1 MTATSRCNVPPLA
14 DYAVVGLGITGLS
27 CVRYLAARGVSVLA
41 MDSRAAPPNLDV
53 VQREFPD
60 VNVMTGM
67 LDAETLCRC
76 RHIVLS
82 PGLSLS
88 EPAVQAAR
96 HAGVEVIGDIE
107 LFARAA
113 NAPVIAI
120 TGTNGKST
128 VTTLVARMLEADGY
142 RVRVGANL
150 GTPALDL
157 LEVVAPDCYV
167 LELSSF
173 QLETTTSLAPRV
185 ACILNITPDHLD
197 RYSSFEQYRDA
208 KARIL
213 ARAEQVVLNG
223 DDEVARVLA
232 SVAPRT
238 LFTLGAPATGD
249 YGLVVV
255 AQGEQLVGPQ
265 GVLLAA
271 DALKIAGRHN
281 IANALAAI
289 AVCHAFGA
297 RGSVLL
303 AALESFT
310 GLDHRAQLVAT
321 IDDVRYINDS
331 KATNSGAACATIRGL
346 CHDHGGVLIAGG
358 EPKESDFS
366 EFAATVVAHM
376 HTVVLIGRA
385 ASQFAAA
392 IDGRIVTLFATDM
405 RGAVAAAA
413 GAARPGDMVLLSPA
427 CASFDMFANYAARG
441 LAFRDAVLERS
452 RA

>member
-1 MTATSRCNVPPLA
+1 MTATSPTTASPLA

-41 MDSRAAPPNLDV
+41 MDSRAAPPNLEV

-67 LDAETLCRC
+67 LDAETLSRC

-82 PGLSLS
+82 PGLALS
-88 EPAVQAAR
+88 EPAIQAAR
-96 HAGVEVIGDIE
+96 AAGVEVIGDIE

-142 RVRVGANL
+142 RVRVGGNL

-173 QLETTTSLAPRV
+173 QLETTTTLAPRV

-197 RYSSFEQYRDA
+197 RYTNFEQYRDA

-223 DDEVARVLA
+223 DDEVACVLA
-232 SVAPRT
+232 SGAPRT
-238 LFTLGAPATGD
+238 LFTLGAPAAGD
-249 YGLVVV
+249 YGLMLG
-255 AQGEQLVGPQ
+255 AKGEQLVGPE
-265 GVLLAA
+265 GALLAA
-271 DALKIAGRHN
+271 DALKLAGRHN

-297 RGSVLL
+297 RSAVLL
-303 AALESFT
+303 TALANFT
-310 GLDHRAQLVAT
+310 GLEHRAQLVAT
-321 IDDVRYINDS
+321 IDNVRYINDS

-385 ASQFAAA
+385 AAQFAAA
-392 IDGRIVTLFATDM
+392 IDGRIATLFATDM

-413 GAARPGDMVLLSPA
+413 GAARPGEMVLLSPA